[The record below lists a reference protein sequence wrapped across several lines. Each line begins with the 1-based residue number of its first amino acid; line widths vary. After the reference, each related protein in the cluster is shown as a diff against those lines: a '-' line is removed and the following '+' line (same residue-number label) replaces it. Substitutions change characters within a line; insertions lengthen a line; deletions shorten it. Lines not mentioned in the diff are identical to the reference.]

1 MKKIPAGRNNRT
13 VFITLISL
21 LFVTIWSLAS
31 FAASKAVPTRT
42 ATGKQ
47 QAKAWDCAACHK
59 EAVLPADHVPTKEMT
74 YEGCMVCHLS
84 GADNAR
90 SLRGRLPASHVH
102 AFKNV
107 RCAQCHGNVKKYD
120 SVDMPKCVACHGA
133 TAKLAEKTAAVQ
145 PQNPHVSP
153 HYGTDLECNLCHHQH
168 IRSEDYCAYCHK
180 FNFVVH

>member
-47 QAKAWDCAACHK
+47 QVKAWDCAACHK

-107 RCAQCHGNVKKYD
+107 LCTQCHGNVKKYEA
-120 SVDMPKCVACHGA
+120 VRMPKCVACHGP
-133 TAKLAEKTAAVQ
+133 TAKLAGKTAAVQ

-168 IRSEDYCAYCHK
+168 TRSEDYCAYCHK
-180 FNFVVH
+180 FNFVVP